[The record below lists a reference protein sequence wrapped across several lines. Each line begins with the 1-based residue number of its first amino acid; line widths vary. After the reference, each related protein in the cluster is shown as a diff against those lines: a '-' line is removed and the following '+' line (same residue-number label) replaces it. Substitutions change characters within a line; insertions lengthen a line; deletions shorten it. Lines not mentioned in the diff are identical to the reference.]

1 MQSHDLNPCAP
12 SMGAILEVE
21 VLPQADTVSE
31 AKRNCKR
38 VTDCGKEAWSETASR
53 WTRTGYKAV
62 PSKASGQGS
71 AKLLWSRLR
80 RRKSGG
86 CAGKDRVLTWGDLAS
101 WLKGRRGNTERE
113 VSRGHSSRRYGAKGQ
128 RNRRRR
134 PVILGNGLS
143 QMFAIAKLAD
153 TVNRVK
159 PEALWQRETKSGGL
173 PISNFRRCAGIYS
186 CTLTST
192 ISTARCGPAC
202 RVVWE
207 GTGQVS

>member
-1 MQSHDLNPCAP
+1 MRPAWARSWRWKSSRELTTAN
-12 SMGAILEVE
+12 
-21 VLPQADTVSE
+21 E
-31 AKRNCKR
+31 AKRNCMR
-38 VTDCGKEAWSETASR
+38 ATECGKETWSETASR
-53 WTRTGYKAV
+53 WTRTGYEAV
-62 PSKASGQGS
+62 PSRASGQHS

-80 RRKSGG
+80 QRKSGG
-86 CAGKDRVLTWGDLAS
+86 CAVKDRVLTWGDLAS
-101 WLKGRRGNTERE
+101 RLKGQRGNTERG
-113 VSRGHSSRRYGAKGQ
+113 VSRGHSSWLYGAKGQ
-128 RNRRRR
+128 RNRRRC

-173 PISNFRRCAGIYS
+173 ETSNFRRRAGIYS
-186 CTLTST
+186 CTPTST

-207 GTGQVS
+207 GSVK